1 MEVVKAELVVVGA
14 GPAGLAAGIY
24 GSRAG
29 LETLLIDKGLPGGQI
44 ILTDEIENYPG
55 LTESLSG
62 TELAERMRTQAQRF
76 GAKFAYD
83 EIKKLTAQQEG
94 FILEG
99 ERTYSAPA
107 VILAMG
113 TSYNRLRIP
122 GEARLTGRGVSYCAT
137 CDGAF
142 FRGQRVAVIG
152 GGDAAIQEA
161 LFLARICDRVMV
173 VHRRDRLRA
182 IKVLQDRALQN
193 PKIEFVW
200 RHIPVAILGEEVV
213 QGLEVKSVE
222 TGESRVLDVSGVFV
236 FIGFQPNM
244 FEIQARVRTTKWGFI
259 LTDERMAT
267 EEPGIW
273 AAGDVRDKPLR
284 QVVTAVSDGAIAAM
298 EAQKYLEGRKN
309 AHSG

>member
-1 MEVVKAELVVVGA
+1 MEVIKAELTVIGA

-24 GSRAG
+24 GCRAG

-44 ILTDEIENYPG
+44 ILTYEIENYPG
-55 LTESLSG
+55 LAESMSG
-62 TELAERMRTQAQRF
+62 MELAERMRSQAERF
-76 GAKFAYD
+76 GARFAND
-83 EIKKLTAQQEG
+83 EIKKLTAREGG

-99 ERTYSAPA
+99 ERIYSAAA

-122 GEARLTGRGVSYCAT
+122 GETRLTGRGVSYCAT

-142 FRGQRVAVIG
+142 FRGQRVAVVG

-161 LFLARICDRVMV
+161 LFLARICQRVLV

-182 IKVLQDRALQN
+182 AKILQDRALQN

-200 RHIPVAILGEEVV
+200 KHIPVAILGEEGVD
-213 QGLEVKSVE
+213 GLEVKSVE
-222 TGESRVLDVSGVFV
+222 TGERRVLDVSGVFV

-244 FEIQARVRTTKWGFI
+244 FEIQARVRATKWGFI
-259 LTDERMAT
+259 ITDERMAT
-267 EEPGIW
+267 DEPGLW
-273 AAGDVRDKPLR
+273 AAGDVREKPLR
-284 QVVTAVSDGAIAAM
+284 QVATAVSDGATAAT
-298 EAQKYLEGRKN
+298 EAQKYLEVLKK
-309 AHSG
+309 AHG